1 MNDFFNNRTIQVY
14 ELVQNIKVLSLYW
27 SLSWLKFPRFSF
39 MSGVEILKLLSEVG
53 GWVTSYWRLLEII
66 SGFYFAVIE
75 LMACSQQLQCF
86 LLSV

>member
-1 MNDFFNNRTIQVY
+1 MNDFFNNGTIQVY

-53 GWVTSYWRLLEII
+53 GWVTSYWRLLRLFRVFI
-66 SGFYFAVIE
+66 SR
-75 LMACSQQLQCF
+75 L
-86 LLSV
+86 